1 MSVVVMRVPIDQPE
15 YRDLV
20 CFNFYLGWRH
30 IQAIYRSAFPPGIS
44 PQRAYLLCACDRD
57 RATPVSGLLDALE
70 IDAPA
75 MSGLLSRL
83 EAEGLLDRRINPS
96 DRREV
101 LVQLTSAGTELRGQA
116 LQALEAADREL
127 ARLIDPEDLD
137 RLRRIVSQLGALV

>member
-1 MSVVVMRVPIDQPE
+1 MQVPIDRPE
-15 YRDLV
+15 YRELV

-30 IQAIYRSAFPPGIS
+30 IQAIYRTAFPPGVS
-44 PQRAYLLCACDRD
+44 PQRAYLLCACDPERP
-57 RATPVSGLLDALE
+57 TPVSRLLDALD

-83 EAEGLLDRRINPS
+83 EAEGLLDRRINPG

-101 LVQLTSAGTELRGQA
+101 LVQLTLEGTRLRERA

-127 ARLIDPEDLD
+127 ARLIDSEDLD
-137 RLRRIVSQLGALV
+137 RLRCIVSQLGALV